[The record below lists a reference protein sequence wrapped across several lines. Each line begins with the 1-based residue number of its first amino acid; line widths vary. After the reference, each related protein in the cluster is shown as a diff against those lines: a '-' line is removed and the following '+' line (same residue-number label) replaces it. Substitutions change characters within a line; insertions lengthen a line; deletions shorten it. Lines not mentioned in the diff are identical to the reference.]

1 MPWLSLSKP
10 ALTVLAVA
18 ALIALAGIGFWRGMV
33 AIESA
38 QAAAVAIA
46 VEGRDAHWRG
56 EIAKSNAEVANARAA
71 QAILVADAA
80 AKQARAEAEA
90 KAAYDELEK
99 KNAAMPVNPECGL
112 SAERGGL
119 LDSIR

>member
-1 MPWLSLSKP
+1 MFGLSLSKP
-10 ALTVLAVA
+10 ALYGLLALGLV
-18 ALIALAGIGFWRGMV
+18 ALAGLGFWRGMA
-33 AIESA
+33 AIDSA
-38 QAAAVAIA
+38 QQRAVAIA
-46 VEGRDAHWRG
+46 VEGRDDHWKAQFA
-56 EIAKSNAEVANARAA
+56 ESNAAVANARAA
-71 QAILVADAA
+71 QAILVADAE
-80 AKQARAEAEA
+80 AKRARAEADA